1 MAQQNYYGLPN
12 PLSPDAEKN
21 SPEFGLKVM
30 KTSYSQWLNGYGGVS
45 QKQRQVRFDYNRA
58 YATGQQP
65 MQEFLDFLDINGQQP
80 YSNLDYT
87 PLPIAIPMIQRI
99 KDRFNQRIEKIRCNA
114 VDPVSISKKNRE
126 KADAEFRMKYK
137 NDIQEIE
144 QVSGMRLEDPD
155 AFTPDDKDENE
166 IYFGFNYKQREEV
179 MMEQGIDLVI
189 YAHGS
194 CRSVSHGYS
203 QNYFSYSCRTTSA
216 LVTVL
221 VAWWTLAVNELHII
235 DPCPQHQPTSRT
247 SGLLFLLTKIFPY
260 CPSNNKYIHG
270 NDYVDNN
277 HCIF

>member
-12 PLSPDAEKN
+12 PLSSDAEKN

-114 VDPVSISKKNRE
+114 IDPVSVSKKNKEKVSEIAARSRAKNRE
-126 KADAEFRMKYK
+126 RINARQRERRMAQRMK
-137 NDIQEIE
+137 NNNQDQFSQIPERSQ
-144 QVSGMRLEDPD
+144 
-155 AFTPDDKDENE
+155 
-166 IYFGFNYKQREEV
+166 
-179 MMEQGIDLVI
+179 LV
-189 YAHGS
+189 
-194 CRSVSHGYS
+194 
-203 QNYFSYSCRTTSA
+203 N
-216 LVTVL
+216 
-221 VAWWTLAVNELHII
+221 
-235 DPCPQHQPTSRT
+235 
-247 SGLLFLLTKIFPY
+247 
-260 CPSNNKYIHG
+260 
-270 NDYVDNN
+270 
-277 HCIF
+277 